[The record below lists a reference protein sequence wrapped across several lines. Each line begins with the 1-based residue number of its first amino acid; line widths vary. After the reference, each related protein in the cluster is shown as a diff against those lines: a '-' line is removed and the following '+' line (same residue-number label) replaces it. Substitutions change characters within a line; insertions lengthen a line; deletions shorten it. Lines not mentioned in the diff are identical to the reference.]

1 MRRRDLFAAVALLVP
16 ASAGAFP
23 WSTDMY
29 RGQAVQPL
37 AVTPRVMPPGT
48 LPVQGGEPPM
58 SREKASRVLENPLRP
73 TPDDLARGQKL
84 FLLTCAT
91 CHGPEGQGNGPTA
104 KQTALPPADLTA
116 GPAAQRTDGYLY
128 ATIRNGGTVMPP
140 YGDATSPRERWQ
152 IVLWLRALQ
161 RQMGR
166 R

>member
-1 MRRRDLFAAVALLVP
+1 MRRRDLIAAVALLVP
-16 ASAGAFP
+16 AAACAFP

-29 RGQAVQPL
+29 RGQAVQPF
-37 AVTPRVMPPGT
+37 AVSPRVMPPGT

-73 TPDDLARGQKL
+73 TPGHLKRGQEL

-91 CHGPEGQGNGPTA
+91 CHGREGQGNGPTA
-104 KQTALPPADLTA
+104 RRTIPPADLTA
-116 GPAAQRTDGYLY
+116 EPAAQRTDGYLY
-128 ATIRNGGTVMPP
+128 ATIRNGGTVMPA